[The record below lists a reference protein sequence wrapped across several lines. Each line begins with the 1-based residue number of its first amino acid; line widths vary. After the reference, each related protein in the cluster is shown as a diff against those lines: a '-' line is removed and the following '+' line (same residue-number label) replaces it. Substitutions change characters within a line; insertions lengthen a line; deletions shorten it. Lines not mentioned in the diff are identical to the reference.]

1 MLRSL
6 GKGSISGDVVR
17 ACARVSV
24 CPPRC
29 TFHLFPPS
37 LCSWRCPLWTAS
49 SEHSCLLASRRVQSM
64 GGHQRVDG
72 RELPSCHTA
81 AWQGLH
87 CSRRCQLL
95 SGGTTYECGHVPV
108 TASSFLLPAGTSPE
122 LLHHPISVSLNL
134 ACTFVNSPNV
144 CSVTTPW
151 SVSSISCWEPDG
163 HWGQGCPC
171 HRWGDLWT
179 MSWRM
184 SKVSPI
190 AYSGGRVSQAEV
202 RSLSGLGGLGV
213 HCTSGD

>member
-1 MLRSL
+1 MRYVLVLESL
-6 GKGSISGDVVR
+6 FVLPDAPSTFSRLLCALGGVLYEPQPLSTHAFWLPDGSSQWEDIRGWTGESSLPVTLQPGRDCTVLGD
-17 ACARVSV
+17 A
-24 CPPRC
+24 
-29 TFHLFPPS
+29 
-37 LCSWRCPLWTAS
+37 TAS
-49 SEHSCLLASRRVQSM
+49 V
-64 GGHQRVDG
+64 
-72 RELPSCHTA
+72 
-81 AWQGLH
+81 W
-87 CSRRCQLL
+87 
-95 SGGTTYECGHVPV
+95 GTTYECGHVPV

-134 ACTFVNSPNV
+134 ACTFVNSPIV